1 MFHEILH
8 CTQQKLALIHC
19 LRKQISMYNRT
30 ARREL
35 PPSYAS
41 KTACGSYHLYFSSP
55 LLLYQNSEACHI
67 VMQRFL
73 HLVLSLQ
80 YPDFGSFCSRW
91 WEEPVEVEGQGVE
104 LFIPAVPSERPEPL
118 PPLHPPVLR
127 RVSDIQRVV
136 KDYSNDESDS
146 RWGCE
151 DGVDVVIEPSSLRV
165 RRAILSTCHI
175 PRKVLW
181 YR

>member
-1 MFHEILH
+1 MTHFNWGHAIIFACLEYPFLRWVQLPLTMCLICPQMFHEILH

-73 HLVLSLQ
+73 HLVLCLQ

-91 WEEPVEVEGQGVE
+91 WEEPVEVEGQGVK
-104 LFIPAVPSERPEPL
+104 LFVPAVPSECPEPL

-127 RVSDIQRVV
+127 RVSDI
-136 KDYSNDESDS
+136 
-146 RWGCE
+146 
-151 DGVDVVIEPSSLRV
+151 
-165 RRAILSTCHI
+165 
-175 PRKVLW
+175 
-181 YR
+181 